1 MYNMTNSK
9 VQEPSPALTLLKEK
23 MSHFVTVEGIEYAMN
38 FVPRSTDVI
47 ISTSPKC
54 GTTWMQQ
61 ILHQLRSG
69 GDMSF
74 ADIDEHVP
82 FIDLAYF
89 VGQDLDA
96 EHKYQP
102 RCFKTHFPC
111 ESCPKG
117 ANYIVIFREPCAAF
131 YSSYNFFSQGNYFQ
145 SQEISVDEFV
155 RSFHLSATG
164 MGSNY
169 FKHLLSW
176 WPHRNDPNVLF
187 LLYEE
192 MLQDLESS
200 VRAVASFIGI
210 DDEARIANAVKM
222 STFDYMKQ
230 YRVKFMN
237 HLVSRSRNK
246 AMGFPEETRLQRV
259 ASGPATKALEMME
272 ECTKL
277 DIQKMWTETI
287 GKELGF
293 HDYKQFRETWKKHF
307 PVKEYKSE

>member
-1 MYNMTNSK
+1 MYNMKNSK

-23 MSHFVTVEGIEYAMN
+23 MSHFMTVEGIEYAMK

-74 ADIDEHVP
+74 ADIGEQVP
-82 FIDLAYF
+82 FIDLSYF
-89 VGQDLDA
+89 IGQDLDA

-102 RCFKTHFPC
+102 RCFKTHFPY

-117 ANYIVIFREPCAAF
+117 AKYIVIFREPCAAF
-131 YSSYNFFSQGNYFQ
+131 YSSYNFLQGNYFQ

-164 MGSNY
+164 VGSNY

-176 WPHRNDPNVLF
+176 WPHRYDSNVLF
-187 LLYEE
+187 LFYEE
-192 MLQDLESS
+192 MLEDLESS

-222 STFDYMKQ
+222 SKFDFMKQ
-230 YRVKFMN
+230 NQDKFAS

-246 AMGFPEETRLQRV
+246 AMGLPEETRLQRI
-259 ASGPATKALEMME
+259 ATGSATKALEMME
-272 ECTKL
+272 ECTKE
-277 DIQKMWTETI
+277 DIQKMWTEMI
-287 GKELGF
+287 AEEIDFKNYQE
-293 HDYKQFRETWKKHF
+293 FRETWKKHF
-307 PVKEYKSE
+307 LVKEHKN